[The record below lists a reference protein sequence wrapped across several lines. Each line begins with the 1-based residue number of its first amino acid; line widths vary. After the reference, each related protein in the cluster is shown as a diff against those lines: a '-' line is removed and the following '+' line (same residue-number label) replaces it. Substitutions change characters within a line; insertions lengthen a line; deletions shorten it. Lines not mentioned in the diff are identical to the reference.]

1 MKKQQGFT
9 LIELMIVVAIIG
21 ILASVAI
28 PQYRTYINRTEA
40 STQVLAA
47 IRPVQN
53 AISEYAA
60 TYNKLPATGLVDLV
74 DVSFSNSTGGAYA
87 PAQLASGDIA
97 SIDVGADGVITATF
111 SGTTKS
117 AELISK
123 TVIITPTL
131 SASGA
136 VVFDVTGGT
145 LEAKYRPKLKM

>member
-21 ILASVAI
+21 ILASVAV

-47 IRPVQN
+47 MRPVQN

-60 TYNKLPATGLVDLV
+60 TYNKLPDSGYTSLM
-74 DVSFSNSTGGAYA
+74 DVSFSNAGAAYVA
-87 PAQLASGDIA
+87 AGLASGDIA
-97 SIDVGADGVITATF
+97 SIAVADTTAVMTVTF
-111 SGTTKS
+111 SATAKS
-117 AELISK
+117 AELAGK
-123 TVIITPTL
+123 TVEITPTL

-136 VVFDVTGGT
+136 VTYNVTGGT
-145 LEAKYRPKLKM
+145 LDSKYRPKMKM